1 MIANP
6 YAHLP
11 EHKSLERILAIAEL
25 GADCRRYSWD
35 LLAQSRGTLLL
46 PTPWP
51 LKFRF
56 ATSGLLNRPITVV
69 RRWIAVMIVAFC
81 RRIQRGWRRFHHL
94 HRQVA
99 RMTD

>member
-6 YAHLP
+6 YAYLP

-35 LLAQSRGTLLL
+35 LLAQSRGTRLL

-81 RRIQRGWRRFHHL
+81 RRIQRGWRR
-94 HRQVA
+94 RVARRRVA